1 MTASA
6 PSPAE
11 RRLRAHLTALSVQG
25 RHFRMLPLLGPDV
38 PAYRCLAARLVLAV
52 SEPPHAPDRVRCEA
66 LEAQGF
72 RVLIFGRRE
81 LIQGFPEVEARIAA
95 ALAADGEEEEEAAS

>member
-1 MTASA
+1 MTA
-6 PSPAE
+6 SPAE
-11 RRLRAHLTALSVQG
+11 RRLRAHLAVLSAQG
-25 RHFRMLPLLGPDV
+25 RHFRRLALVGPGV

-52 SEPPHAPDRVRCEA
+52 SEPPHAPDRIRCET

-81 LIQGFPEVEARIAA
+81 LLQGFDAVAARIAA
-95 ALAADGEEEEEAAS
+95 ALDGEEAVS

>member
-1 MTASA
+1 MTAAPSPS

-11 RRLRAHLTALSVQG
+11 RRLRAHLLRRSAQG
-25 RHFRMLPLLGPDV
+25 RHFRRLDLVGPAV

-52 SEPPHAPDRVRCEA
+52 SEPPHAPDRVRCAA

-72 RVLIFGRRE
+72 RVLIFGRGE
-81 LIQGFPEVEARIAA
+81 LLHGFPQVAARIAA
-95 ALAADGEEEEEAAS
+95 ALAAEQEEAAS

>member
-11 RRLRAHLTALSVQG
+11 RRLHAHLLRPSAQG
-25 RHFRMLPLLGPDV
+25 RHFRRLPLLGPDV
-38 PAYRCLAARLVLAV
+38 PAYRCLAARLVLAI
-52 SEPPHAPDRVRCEA
+52 SEPPHAPDRTRCAA

-81 LIQGFPEVEARIAA
+81 LLHGFPEVEARIAA
-95 ALAADGEEEEEAAS
+95 ALAGDGEQEEEAAS